1 MHVSAPMWVKMTWG
15 WRWRGNKGRR
25 MCESAVLSGM
35 RNGYGEYTGKWS
47 AAHCIQL
54 GGLEGNSHQT
64 LFWDICHVFDG
75 FICSKTAPY
84 PRPRCLSIAP
94 VTAPLLSG
102 QTKFAVGQTTRLEN
116 TTTPRPRRIAPFA
129 FQVRTSLNAPENL
142 YLHRPRTLAKAFD
155 V

>member
-1 MHVSAPMWVKMTWG
+1 MYRRLCERKWRGG
-15 WRWRGNKGRR
+15 WWCGNKGGR

-35 RNGYGEYTGKWS
+35 RDGYGEYTGKWS

-94 VTAPLLSG
+94 FTAPLLSS

-116 TTTPRPRRIAPFA
+116 ITPTHTASPHLHFKFEHHLMPPKISICIALELS
-129 FQVRTSLNAPENL
+129 R
-142 YLHRPRTLAKAFD
+142 
-155 V
+155 